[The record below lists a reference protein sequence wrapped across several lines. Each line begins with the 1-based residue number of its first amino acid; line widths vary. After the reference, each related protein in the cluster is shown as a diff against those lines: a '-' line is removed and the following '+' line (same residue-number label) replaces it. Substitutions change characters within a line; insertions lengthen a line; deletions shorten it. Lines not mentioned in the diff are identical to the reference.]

1 MKKIFMKKA
10 YLLLVLILIYNNLIL
25 AQIVINNSD
34 MPASGD
40 KINVSTA
47 LTTGLIDYTLTG
59 ADYTWDFSSLIPLSQ
74 TVDTFVTVLS
84 TPIYYYPTFL
94 LSANHALKQPNINL
108 GLLQMSNVYNFYN
121 ATNSAYSLVGYATQ
135 ISGIPVPLKYNTAD
149 RIFKFPLNYGN
160 IDSTTSSA
168 TLNIPSLGYFNEVK
182 KRKNIVDGWGTLKTP
197 YGSFPVM
204 RIKSVIYQ
212 KDSLFLDTIPIPFPA
227 VERNITEYKW
237 VGKNFGIPLLE
248 IVETSFGIMPAF
260 TTTITYIDSVRNLN
274 PFGVEKVINND
285 NISIYP
291 NPANSEFTITYNLSK
306 AAETDI
312 RIYDIT
318 GSEIKILEQGSK
330 NKGLNQK
337 TYSIANEKIKQGIYF
352 IKLKFN
358 QITYTRKLVVS

>member
-1 MKKIFMKKA
+1 MKKR
-10 YLLLVLILIYNNLIL
+10 YLLLCFILVINNLL
-25 AQIVINNSD
+25 FSQIVINNSD

-47 LTTGLIDYTLTG
+47 LTAGNIDYTLTG
-59 ADYTWDFSSLIPLSQ
+59 TDYTWDFSSLVPLSQ

-94 LSANHALKQPNINL
+94 LSANHALKQSNINL

-121 ATNSAYSLVGYATQ
+121 ATNSAYSLVGYAAQ

-227 VERNITEYKW
+227 IVRNITEYKW

-248 IVETSFGIMPAF
+248 IVETSFGIMPAI
-260 TTTITYIDSVRNLN
+260 TTTITYIDSIRNLN
-274 PFGVEKVINND
+274 PFGIEKVINNE

-291 NPANSEFTITYNLSK
+291 NPASTEFTITYNLSK
-306 AAETDI
+306 AAETDF

-330 NKGLNQK
+330 NKGINQK

-352 IKLKFN
+352 LKLKFN